1 MSKTILITGAGRGIG
16 RQLALQSLESG
27 ASVIACARRI
37 GDLDDLVAKG
47 AEAQALEVTDLD
59 AINSLKAALGDR
71 PIDILFN
78 NAGIIGPDRQ
88 AIGDMDI
95 DGWRETMEVNVYAPY
110 RVSEA
115 LVDNVAASDHRTI
128 VVVSSK
134 MGSMSLNTVSDRF
147 IYRSS
152 KAAVNQV
159 VVCMANEW
167 RPRGVRVVATHPG
180 WVSTDMGGAA
190 APVTPA
196 ESAAGL
202 LKVANGM
209 TDEASGRFWNYDGEE
224 LSW

>member
-37 GDLDDLVAKG
+37 GDLDELVAKG

-115 LVDNVAASDHRTI
+115 LVDNVAAGDHRTI

-167 RPRGVRVVATHPG
+167 QPRGVRVVATHPG
-180 WVSTDMGGAA
+180 WVSTDMGGSA

-196 ESAAGL
+196 ESATGL
-202 LKVANGM
+202 LKIANGM

>member
-37 GDLDDLVAKG
+37 GDLDELVAKG

-115 LVDNVAASDHRTI
+115 LVDNVAASDHRTV
-128 VVVSSK
+128 VVVSSR
-134 MGSMSLNTVSDRF
+134 MGSIRDGQGTLASLVCAGGD
-147 IYRSS
+147 S
-152 KAAVNQV
+152 K
-159 VVCMANEW
+159 
-167 RPRGVRVVATHPG
+167 T
-180 WVSTDMGGAA
+180 
-190 APVTPA
+190 
-196 ESAAGL
+196 
-202 LKVANGM
+202 
-209 TDEASGRFWNYDGEE
+209 EASMLVCACICKIL
-224 LSW
+224 LSM

>member
-1 MSKTILITGAGRGIG
+1 MTKTVLITGAGRGIG
-16 RQLALQSLESG
+16 RQLALQYLDSG
-27 ASVIACARRI
+27 ASVIACARRV
-37 GDLDDLVAKG
+37 GDLDDLVAMG
-47 AEAQALEVTDLD
+47 AEAQALEVTDLA
-59 AINSLKAALGDR
+59 AITSLKAALGDR
-71 PIDILFN
+71 PIDVLFN
-78 NAGIIGPDRQ
+78 NAGVIGPDRQ

-110 RVSEA
+110 RVTEA

-128 VVVSSK
+128 VVVSSR
-134 MGSMSLNTVSDRF
+134 MGSMSLNTASDRF
-147 IYRSS
+147 IYRTS

-167 RPRGVRVVATHPG
+167 RPRGVRVIATHPG
-180 WVSTDMGGAA
+180 WVSTDMGGSA

-202 LKVANGM
+202 IKVANGV
-209 TDEASGRFWNYDGEE
+209 TDAASGRFWNFDGDE

>member
-16 RQLALQSLESG
+16 RQLALQSLANG
-27 ASVIACARRI
+27 DRVIACARRV
-37 GDLDDLVAKG
+37 GDLDDLVAQG
-47 AEAQALEVTDLD
+47 AEALPLEVTDLE
-59 AINSLKAALGDR
+59 AIRGVKTALGDR

-115 LVDNVAASDHRTI
+115 LADNVAASEHRTI

-167 RPRGVRVVATHPG
+167 RPRGVRVIATHPG
-180 WVSTDMGGAA
+180 WVSTDMGGSA
-190 APVTPA
+190 APVTPS

-202 LKVANGM
+202 LKLAHGM
-209 TDEASGRFWNYDGEE
+209 TDAASGRFWNYDGDE